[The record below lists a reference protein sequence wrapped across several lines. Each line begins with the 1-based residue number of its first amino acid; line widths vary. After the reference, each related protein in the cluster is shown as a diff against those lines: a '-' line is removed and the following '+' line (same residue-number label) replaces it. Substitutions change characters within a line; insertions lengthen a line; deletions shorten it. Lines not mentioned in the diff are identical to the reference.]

1 MGGGATSAVSGAI
14 MVRRSGLIKAWAAGL
29 AAAALTAVVVPAGE
43 VLPGPVPARVVR
55 IIDGDTVIV
64 RARIWLGQEVEIRVR
79 LKGIDAPEANGR
91 CADERE
97 LAKRAANF
105 VRRRLDGGAV
115 RLTHIEYGKYAGRVV
130 ARLLTQ
136 DGEDIAAAL
145 LQAGLARAYDGR
157 RRRSWCD
164 RAGRE

>member
-1 MGGGATSAVSGAI
+1 
-14 MVRRSGLIKAWAAGL
+14 MVRRSRLIKAWAAGL
-29 AAAALTAVVVPAGE
+29 AAAALTAVVAPAGE

-91 CADERE
+91 CAHE
-97 LAKRAANF
+97 
-105 VRRRLDGGAV
+105 RRLARRAGAYLRARIDGGAV
-115 RLTHIEYGKYAGRVV
+115 RLTDIEYGKYAGRVV
-130 ARLLTQ
+130 ARLITQ

-145 LQAGLARAYDGR
+145 LKAGLARAYDGR
-157 RRRSWCD
+157 RRIGWCD
-164 RAGRE
+164 RAAR

>member
-1 MGGGATSAVSGAI
+1 
-14 MVRRSGLIKAWAAGL
+14 MVRRSGWIKAWLVGL
-29 AAAALTAVVVPAGE
+29 AAAALTAVAAPAGE

-55 IIDGDTVIV
+55 VVDGDTVIV

-79 LKGIDAPEANGR
+79 LRGIDAPEANGR
-91 CADERE
+91 CARERE
-97 LAKRAANF
+97 LARRAANF
-105 VRRRLDGGAV
+105 VRRRIDGGAV

-145 LQAGLARAYDGR
+145 LAAGLARTYDGR
-157 RRRSWCD
+157 RRASWCD
-164 RAGRE
+164 RAARE

>member
-1 MGGGATSAVSGAI
+1 MGGGATSAVAGAN
-14 MVRRSGLIKAWAAGL
+14 MVRRSGLIKPWLVGL
-29 AAAALTAVVVPAGE
+29 AAAALTAVAVPAGE

-79 LKGIDAPEANGR
+79 LKGIDAPEANGK

-97 LAKRAANF
+97 LAQRAANF
-105 VRRRLDGGAV
+105 VRARLDGGAV
-115 RLTHIEYGKYAGRVV
+115 HLTNIEYGKYAGRVV

-145 LQAGLARAYDGR
+145 LKAGLARAYDGR
-157 RRRSWCD
+157 RRASWCEQAA
-164 RAGRE
+164 R